1 MNSDPEHRMGP
12 LELSPAGLPAP
23 FPNPA
28 AGQGGLTCPPGVPR
42 QHHAR
47 RGRGGD
53 DDVGHIQVLVV
64 QDGGLVVAAAAAA
77 DTHFKA

>member
-12 LELSPAGLPAP
+12 LELSPAQLPAP
-23 FPNPA
+23 FPNLA
-28 AGQGGLTCPPGVPR
+28 AGQGSLTCPPGVPW

-53 DDVGHIQVLVV
+53 DDVGHIQLVV
-64 QDGGLVVAAAAAA
+64 QDRGLIVAAAAAA